1 MKHSSSSPCHRSDC
15 NDRAAF
21 LNGTQWTYCQRH
33 LKEFAIGPFYKPKQG
48 TSLGDVSPDLNEW
61 PKTATE
67 PKPPVGEDAGI
78 FNPIHGPIPTRYV
91 HPNKPVMMSKHEV
104 EFREQERLALRRAQL
119 ELAKDWKA
127 NSISLSDRRR
137 YGNKPL

>member
-1 MKHSSSSPCHRSDC
+1 MKHSRSSPCHRSDC

-21 LNGTQWTYCQRH
+21 LNGTQWSFCQRH
-33 LKEFAIGPFYKPKQG
+33 LKEFAIGPYYKPKQG
-48 TSLGDVSPDLNEW
+48 TSLADVSVPLEDW
-61 PKTATE
+61 GRPKGK
-67 PKPPVGEDAGI
+67 KPAKEDDGI
-78 FNPIHGPIPTRYV
+78 FSKENGPIPTRHI